1 MNTNSPVQSTVS
13 APAIGSATSA
23 PFQLLAGIDAD
34 KIPKGYRLIR
44 IVFRADSNAAKEVGK
59 KLSQGVIVPIISKEA
74 ICQMMNTDS
83 LPETM
88 LYWIVTHLAKIQDD
102 IARKVYES
110 GASKLEFASIDYT
123 AMNAAIDGIVNAE
136 RAAAFRLSGD
146 SIAQWYDVAIAPAL
160 STMFATRLGIP
171 ADSIKV
177 SGIVKAYRDNFRLL
191 AGKSPLAEDKAINLV
206 KALDMAI
213 PAYAGDMMH
222 ERLLSRIDILTKLQD
237 DSDLMLNI

>member
-1 MNTNSPVQSTVS
+1 MNTNSPIQSTVN
-13 APAIGSATSA
+13 APAISSPTSA

-34 KIPKGYRLIR
+34 KIPVGHRLIR

-59 KLSQGVIVPIISKEA
+59 KLSQGVIVPA
-74 ICQMMNTDS
+74 ITRDTICYMMNTES

-88 LYWIVTHLAKIQDD
+88 LAWIGSHLAKIQDD
-102 IARKVYES
+102 IARKVYDS
-110 GASKLEFASIDYT
+110 GCTKLEFSSIDFT
-123 AMNAAIDGIVNAE
+123 AMNEAIDGIVNAE
-136 RAAAFRLSGD
+136 RVAAFRLSGD

-160 STMFATRLGIP
+160 STMFASRLGIP

-191 AGKSPLAEDKAINLV
+191 AGKSPLAEDKAMNLV

-222 ERLLSRIDILTKLQD
+222 ERLLSRIDTLTKLQD
-237 DSDLMLNI
+237 DSNLMLNI